1 MSLVKILC
9 DSVNLMNRLSTSGTL
24 GSGTK
29 AHLILG
35 AGKGL
40 EDKRKLSAALLSYP
54 RLCYELAFLMGS
66 TAHFNMA
73 LELEEEIGPVKKPGV
88 HYLRE
93 DQGGLELDYTSF
105 GGRGKTFDDFFEW
118 KSWRHLTLRHSD
130 WSEDSFTTY
139 SSLKFGRRNLFA
151 NRRFTEGNEIG
162 RTGFKVTSIISSS
175 NSASYRFK
183 YGVARI

>member
-54 RLCYELAFLMGS
+54 RLC
-66 TAHFNMA
+66 
-73 LELEEEIGPVKKPGV
+73 
-88 HYLRE
+88 
-93 DQGGLELDYTSF
+93 
-105 GGRGKTFDDFFEW
+105 
-118 KSWRHLTLRHSD
+118 
-130 WSEDSFTTY
+130 
-139 SSLKFGRRNLFA
+139 
-151 NRRFTEGNEIG
+151 
-162 RTGFKVTSIISSS
+162 
-175 NSASYRFK
+175 
-183 YGVARI
+183 